1 MNTEALRYFVD
12 HIADS
17 RSKAMIADNVAY
29 SGIIQESLNGYY
41 KVRLIESDRES
52 QITATS
58 LVPGQ
63 NYKKNDSVYLLK
75 AQNQGGDLFQDA
87 YYILGLSAKIE
98 DEYYELS
105 QWNTFSALENCSV
118 TNSKQNTFDDLDKDS
133 ISIFNSDTNTK
144 LKALFQDIQETKL
157 FSLSACFTCLPTK
170 ILAVPFIK
178 NYGLKIVLTFKSIL
192 SNDQEEET
200 KEEKIIQWEA
210 KDFEGIPFNL
220 NQVHQKLLV
229 NLNSL
234 GVNFEEKFLS
244 KLEIDF
250 FQDGLTEDGEV
261 CVEDIVI
268 QVGKKLYNN
277 EDKFSIKLKYLDTS
291 REYFIKDSVNNET
304 VTLESIVYYDN
315 QPMDTEQLKYYWML
329 KDNKITKES
338 NDYNE
343 ISGEGWRL
351 LNVFINEKKIAQDQ
365 SVINIRNFTTSSNI
379 LTIEETN
386 GYFNQYEN
394 IIKCIAIYQGIQV
407 ESEEL
412 ILYNYNYLTVAA
424 EINATNKKTQ
434 TSDNKITIE
443 TDEIELTGNIKINNN
458 PNANQAQLTGVW
470 KGVGENGS
478 VFYISKEGEIKTLSS
493 FDNVLNLEDS
503 PAYTGKKIIVKYST
517 NDKDKATNKPIN
529 LKNDIFYYSF
539 QDNYIYG
546 QSIQWTYEITGQFE
560 GQKIQE
566 QAQQYIDCTIALAG
580 EGEERKEVYYCWALG
595 LPSAVFTEDPELT
608 PSWSN
613 PTFTWTRRID
623 IDDNNY
629 CYPPK
634 ELRGRIYRYETSR
647 TVVVP
652 KGTPAF
658 EEDLDYTYLS
668 EGAWEHP
675 IVSTFGD
682 NYGVFTPISSAYIDE
697 LNTFNKLTSNGT
709 QNALEWVEDENGNP
723 KLYINASWIQTGT
736 LVVGKPDTTPLLEAS
751 IHENTVT
758 IGGWQVGED
767 GLFKETEVKDDQDN
781 IKYTLKYGL
790 NSDSEMDAPSLV
802 EAGDRAMVILYCK
815 KKLIDENGIEIEAEM
830 PFQLLEDG
838 SLYVT
843 AANFSGEKVV
853 LGNMVTLGEEDMD
866 VASFLRAT
874 NSSPGTNI
882 GDIKIPEKPISS
894 KNIVIECGGA
904 GGEIG
909 YLTIFGKEF
918 PFFVGNTSMSAR
930 YSDSDDFLNVDSY
943 QGSVTG
949 PLGDPDHYISTLFI
963 YNYHIL
969 AIHLQPDDL
978 GDAKYITKLGF
989 YTNKANYDSKYDD
1002 LAVYASNGDTMPE
1015 EENKLESML
1024 SWDTDDAMKVY
1035 FDFSN
1040 NPFYYNGNDNVT
1052 IVIRT
1057 SGNNQGWESTGF
1069 GIYGKIQI
1077 FYRSPEEGQS
1087 NE

>member
-118 TNSKQNTFDDLDKDS
+118 TGNLDNDK
-133 ISIFNSDTNTK
+133 ISIFDSDSNPR

-157 FSLSACFTCLPTK
+157 FSLSACFTCLSTETP
-170 ILAVPFIK
+170 AVPFIK
-178 NYGLKIVLTFKSIL
+178 NYGLKIILTFKSIL
-192 SNDQEEET
+192 NNNQEEE
-200 KEEKIIQWEA
+200 EKTIQWEA
-210 KDFEGIPFNL
+210 KDFEGMPFNL

-244 KLEIDF
+244 KLKIDF
-250 FQDGLTEDGEV
+250 FQDGLIEELGQV
-261 CVEDIVI
+261 YVEDIVI

-304 VTLESIVYYDN
+304 VTLESIVYYDS

-329 KDNKITKES
+329 KDDKITKES

-365 SVINIRNFTTSSNI
+365 SVTNMRNFVTSSNI

-424 EINATNKKTQ
+424 EISAINKKTQ

-470 KGVGENGS
+470 KGIREDGS
-478 VFYISKEGEIKTLSS
+478 IFYISKEGEIKTLSS
-493 FDNVLNLEDS
+493 FDNVIGLEDP

-517 NDKDKATNKPIN
+517 NDIDKTTNKPIN

-539 QDNYIYG
+539 QDNSTDG
-546 QSIQWTYEITGQFE
+546 QSIQWIYEITGQFE

-566 QAQQYIDCTIALAG
+566 QAQQYVDCTIVLAG
-580 EGEERKEVYYCWALG
+580 EGEEREEVYYCWALG

-623 IDDNNY
+623 TINGNEIQIDNNY
-629 CYPPK
+629 LYPPK

-652 KGTPAF
+652 NGTPKF
-658 EEDLDYTYLS
+658 EKDLDYTYLS
-668 EGAWEHP
+668 EGAWKHP
-675 IVSTFGD
+675 VIGTFGD
-682 NYGVFTPISSAYIDE
+682 NYGTFTSISSAYIDE
-697 LNTFNKLTSNGT
+697 LNTFNKLTNNGT

-802 EAGDRAMVILYCK
+802 EAGNRAMVILYCK

-853 LGNMVTLGEEDMD
+853 LGNMVTLGEEDID

-882 GDIKIPEKPISS
+882 GDIKIPDKPISS
-894 KNIVIECGGA
+894 KEFTIDCSGEGS
-904 GGEIG
+904 EIG
-909 YLTIFGKEF
+909 YLTIFGKKF
-918 PFFVGNTSMSAR
+918 PFFVGHTSMSAR

-949 PLGDPDHYISTLFI
+949 PLGDPNHTMSTLFI

-978 GDAKYITKLGF
+978 GDAKSITKLGF
-989 YTNKANYDSKYDD
+989 YTNKANYDSKYDN
-1002 LAVYASNGDTMPE
+1002 LAVYASNGDAMPE

-1035 FDFSN
+1035 FDFSDH
-1040 NPFYYNGNDNVT
+1040 PFYYNGIDNVT
-1052 IVIRT
+1052 IAIKT
-1057 SGNNQGWESTGF
+1057 SSNLGWESTGF
-1069 GIYGKIQI
+1069 GIFGKIQI
-1077 FYRSPEEGQS
+1077 FYTLPGEDQS
-1087 NE
+1087 NEGYA